1 MKGLENNTYLVL
13 YIISNVIALL
23 MLLAAWTQRRI
34 LRVMFFIVFA
44 WASWTNWNEAIIAP
58 QFYLDYA
65 GLTFSSWYR
74 DFIQG
79 WFSWHITL
87 AVGFI
92 ATCQALIAVSMLLR
106 GWIFKTAAIG
116 AVIFLVAI
124 APLGVGSAFP
134 CTIIL
139 AIAMWSLMRQ
149 KEIDY
154 LWISGSKKNLAV

>member
-13 YIISNVIALL
+13 YVISNVIALL

-65 GLTFSSWYR
+65 GLTFSNWYR

-116 AVIFLVAI
+116 AFIFLLAI

>member
-65 GLTFSSWYR
+65 GLTFSNWYR

-106 GWIFKTAAIG
+106 GWIFKIAAIG
-116 AVIFLVAI
+116 AIIFLLAI

>member
-65 GLTFSSWYR
+65 GLTFSNWYR

-106 GWIFKTAAIG
+106 GWIYALG
-116 AVIFLVAI
+116 CLSAVIFL
-124 APLGVGSAFP
+124 
-134 CTIIL
+134 L
-139 AIAMWSLMRQ
+139 AILPFGIGAGFPSTGLMAVACFILFKKQ
-149 KEIDY
+149 PVDFIWKGKSK
-154 LWISGSKKNLAV
+154 ISIA